1 MEWFDLWCAS
11 LISRPAR
18 LAMTTRV
25 CTANEFLRQ
34 LVDDTQLPAAWSSL
48 DVTAVEQ
55 RVGAARRAFEQGVAE
70 LEKRAPIHVL
80 PTRLDARYQLGTD
93 SPWLVVWGDPGQLQ
107 ASLAAVVGTRRLA
120 TLPSHAMS
128 VLQAVIGRDDT
139 TLVSGGAL
147 GVDTIAHQCALGL
160 GRPCVLVLAGG
171 LLCAGPR
178 ANVPDFRRVL
188 RAGGAMVTARPVQWQ
203 PGRWE
208 FSERNRLIASLSG
221 HVILA
226 RAPTRSGA
234 RITCDWARTMGRPVL
249 LLPWTSTDL
258 CIEGCIEEQQLGSRV
273 LSADLWSAL
282 KEGAPGLEPRGSQ
295 TASDRQMLLSLTTD
309 PDSRPPCK
317 IAPERMTSAPIIV
330 PAGCQEVWE
339 LLRDGSLSTDDV
351 IGAASERPSAV
362 LAALSTLELFGLA
375 RLDVAGRWQC
385 GSE

>member
-25 CTANEFLRQ
+25 CTATEFLRQ
-34 LVDDTQLPAAWSSL
+34 LVDDAQLPAAWSSL
-48 DVTAVEQ
+48 ELAAVVQ
-55 RVGAARRAFEQGVAE
+55 RVGEARRAFDQGVAE

-93 SPWLVVWGDPGQLQ
+93 SPWLVIWGDPGQLH

-120 TLPSHAMS
+120 TLPSNAMS
-128 VLQAVIGRDDT
+128 VLQAMLGRDDT

-147 GVDTIAHQCALGL
+147 GVDTTAHQCALEL
-160 GRPCVLVLAGG
+160 GRPCVIVLAGG
-171 LLCAGPR
+171 LLWAGPR
-178 ANVPDFRRVL
+178 ANVPDFRRLL
-188 RAGGAMVTARPVQWQ
+188 RAGGAVVTARPVQWK

-208 FSERNRLIASLSG
+208 FSERNRLIASLAE

-249 LLPWTSTDL
+249 LLPWASTDL
-258 CIEGCIEEQQLGSRV
+258 CIEGCLEEQKLGSRI
-273 LSADLWSAL
+273 LTADLWSTL
-282 KEGAPGLEPRGSQ
+282 KEGTPMLEPRESK
-295 TASDRQMLLSLTTD
+295 TAHGRQMLLGLTTD
-309 PDSRPPCK
+309 LETRPPCK
-317 IAPERMTSAPIIV
+317 VVTERTTSAEVVI
-330 PAGCQEVWE
+330 PAGCHHVWE
-339 LLRDGSLSTDDV
+339 LLRGRSLSTDDV